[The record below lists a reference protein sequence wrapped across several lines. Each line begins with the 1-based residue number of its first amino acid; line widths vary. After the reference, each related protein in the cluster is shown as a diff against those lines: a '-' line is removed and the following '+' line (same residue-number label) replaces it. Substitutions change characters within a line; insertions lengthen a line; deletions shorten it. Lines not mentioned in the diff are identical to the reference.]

1 MAQINKPSDYF
12 STTIYTGTATQQ
24 SVNTGIDMANNGSM
38 LWVKDRDNAN
48 NHNLFDTFMGIN
60 HLIFPSATDAK
71 YASTRLVSFDSTG
84 YTALSTS
91 GVNQNGAKHVAWN
104 WLAGSSQAGS
114 SNTDGSITSTV
125 SANTTSGFSMVSY
138 TGTGA
143 NATVGHG
150 LGSTPKVIIVKNLT
164 SATDWQVYH
173 SSLGATK
180 YMEINTIDSIG
191 TAPNAW
197 NDTEPTSSVINLG
210 SRVGTNESSSSMIAY
225 CFAEKKGYSKFG
237 SYVGNGNVDAPF
249 IYTGM
254 KPAFLLI
261 RSISSTN
268 WNMFDNKRSVY
279 NVADETL
286 WSNTTG
292 TEATIGTSYGIDIL
306 SNGFKPRTVSSQ
318 VNNNNTTHI
327 YMAFAENPL
336 VGTNGI
342 PATAR

>member
-1 MAQINKPSDYF
+1 
-12 STTIYTGTATQQ
+12 
-24 SVNTGIDMANNGSM
+24 
-38 LWVKDRDNAN
+38 
-48 NHNLFDTFMGIN
+48 
-60 HLIFPSATDAK
+60 
-71 YASTRLVSFDSTG
+71 
-84 YTALSTS
+84 
-91 GVNQNGAKHVAWN
+91 
-104 WLAGSSQAGS
+104 
-114 SNTDGSITSTV
+114 
-125 SANTTSGFSMVSY
+125 MVSY